1 MHTRAHG
8 KIRNMDIMKMVIGVG
23 VDRTDGQRDHRLVG
37 MRCDP
42 ARHGMRQRH
51 ATVRGEQAIKLC
63 GSTMVSV
70 HVLERDWKTMH
81 RERCEI
87 DTQSVSHVEQ
97 HE

>member
-23 VDRTDGQRDHRLVG
+23 VDLTDGQRDHRLVG

-51 ATVRGEQAIKLC
+51 ATSKHAIKLC
-63 GSTMVSV
+63 GFTMVSV
-70 HVLERDWKTMH
+70 HVLVRAWKTMH
-81 RERCEI
+81 RMRCEI
-87 DTQSVSHVEQ
+87 DTLSVSHVEQ